1 MQQLPMGLSPGEYW
15 IVLALAVA
23 GTVAGYYFG
32 WRNWR
37 RARLIE
43 DAPTAK
49 IRSAHQGFLE
59 LEGQGRLMDGEPI
72 IAPLTS
78 HPCLWYRYQIERQDT
93 YHTKNGTQ
101 TKWVTI
107 KQKTSDELFHL
118 DDDTGLCVIDP
129 EGAEIT
135 ADEKLVW
142 YGDSQWPTS
151 APLLGSGSKL
161 IGMGRYRYS
170 EWLILAGQP
179 LYVIGQFK
187 TISPGQFYSVAENA
201 RDLIRDW
208 KQDQANLLERFDV
221 NKDGKIDQDEW
232 KIVQHTAKLQAQ
244 QEHRERAKQPDI
256 HMMIRPEDGQHPY
269 LLSVYPQD
277 QLTRRYRL
285 HAYLFL
291 AGFFIAGAISA
302 WFLKFQFV

>member
-1 MQQLPMGLSPGEYW
+1 MGLSPGEYW

-23 GTVAGYYFG
+23 GTVAGFYFG

-49 IRSAHQGFLE
+49 IRSAHQGFVE

-72 IAPLTS
+72 IAPLTN

-107 KQKTSDELFHL
+107 KQKSSDELFHL

-129 EGAEIT
+129 DGAEIT
-135 ADEKLVW
+135 TDEKLVW
-142 YGDSQWPTS
+142 YGDNQWPTS

-170 EWLILAGQP
+170 EWLILAGNPCTLSASSKPFHPASSILWQKIP
-179 LYVIGQFK
+179 ATSSEIGNRIRPICWSALMS
-187 TISPGQFYSVAENA
+187 TRMA
-201 RDLIRDW
+201 RLIRMSGRLCSTRPNSRRSRNF
-208 KQDQANLLERFDV
+208 AN
-221 NKDGKIDQDEW
+221 G
-232 KIVQHTAKLQAQ
+232 
-244 QEHRERAKQPDI
+244 PSS
-256 HMMIRPEDGQHPY
+256 P
-269 LLSVYPQD
+269 
-277 QLTRRYRL
+277 
-285 HAYLFL
+285 
-291 AGFFIAGAISA
+291 IST
-302 WFLKFQFV
+302 